1 MNTNTHWWID
11 WIAVH
16 LSVERS
22 APIYDIQPSIIAYIS
37 LSLSCLITSYYPTI
51 ILYKH
56 QYTSIMA
63 RRPIRPG
70 RDSSM
75 SNHSIRSTKD
85 TLLLFISI
93 LAISTFFMNNG
104 GSESSY
110 LRRKLSLPKPE
121 NTTIVNQYIKS
132 YLGGLYPAVD
142 MDMMPL
148 YLRNTYD
155 DRSSSGE
162 GGADLVFFWH
172 IPKVCLWESFICPRI
187 LVFQYCRH
195 SLPHT

>member
-1 MNTNTHWWID
+1 MT
-11 WIAVH
+11 
-16 LSVERS
+16 RR
-22 APIYDIQPSIIAYIS
+22 
-37 LSLSCLITSYYPTI
+37 TI
-51 ILYKH
+51 RH
-56 QYTSIMA
+56 
-63 RRPIRPG
+63 G
-70 RDSSM
+70 VDSFM

-85 TLLLFISI
+85 ALLLFISI

-104 GSESSY
+104 GRKSSY

-142 MDMMPL
+142 RYMMPL

-155 DRSSSGE
+155 DISSSGE

-172 IPKVCLWESFICPRI
+172 IPKVRLCALFCPMILVCQYMSSLTFLIHNISFIYSGIRQYNEEYNDI
-187 LVFQYCRH
+187 L
-195 SLPHT
+195 L